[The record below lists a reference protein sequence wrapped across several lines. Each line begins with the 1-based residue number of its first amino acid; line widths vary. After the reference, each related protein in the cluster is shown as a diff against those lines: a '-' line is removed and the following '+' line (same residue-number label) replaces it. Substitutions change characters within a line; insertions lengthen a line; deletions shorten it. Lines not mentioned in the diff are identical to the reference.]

1 MEIYTVGQVLFLIA
15 NNKVVPIQVIEE
27 IIRTTLEGTEKSYII
42 LFPDKD
48 KSTADIR
55 NVKGKIFAD
64 QESVR
69 KHMTEN
75 ASNAINLMIENANE
89 VCNLAFA
96 FNTNVEKEVL
106 EALPMTDQQKMQP
119 ESNNNIITVDLGA
132 GKVGKISQSNLEQI
146 GGV

>member
-1 MEIYTVGQVLFLIA
+1 MKIYTVGQVLFLIA
-15 NNKVVPIQVIEE
+15 NNKIVPIQVIEE
-27 IIRTTLEGTEKSYII
+27 IVRTTLEGTEKSYIV

-48 KSTADIR
+48 KSTADIK

-75 ASNAINLMIENANE
+75 ATNAINLMIKDANE
-89 VCNLAFA
+89 ICKLAFKVA
-96 FNTNVEKEVL
+96 KEPKEVL
-106 EALPMTDQQKMQP
+106 EALPIIEEQKMQP

-132 GKVGKISQSNLEQI
+132 GKVGKISQANLEQI
-146 GGV
+146 GEV

>member
-1 MEIYTVGQVLFLIA
+1 MKIYTVGQVLFLIA
-15 NNKVVPIQVIEE
+15 NNKIVPIQVIEE
-27 IIRTTLEGTEKSYII
+27 IVRTTLEGTDKSYIV

-48 KSTADIR
+48 KSTADIK

-75 ASNAINLMIENANE
+75 ATNAINSMIKDANE
-89 VCNLAFA
+89 ICKLAF
-96 FNTNVEKEVL
+96 NVEKESKEVL
-106 EALPMTDQQKMQP
+106 EALPIIEEQKMQP

-132 GKVGKISQSNLEQI
+132 GKVGKISQANLEQI
-146 GGV
+146 GEV

>member
-1 MEIYTVGQVLFLIA
+1 MKIYTVGQVLFLIA
-15 NNKVVPIQVIEE
+15 NNKIVPIQVIEE
-27 IIRTTLEGTEKSYII
+27 IVRTTLEGTEKSYIV

-48 KSTADIR
+48 KSTADIK

-75 ASNAINLMIENANE
+75 ATNAINLMIKDANE
-89 VCNLAFA
+89 ICKLAF
-96 FNTNVEKEVL
+96 NVAKEPKEVL
-106 EALPMTDQQKMQP
+106 EALPIIEEQKMQP

-132 GKVGKISQSNLEQI
+132 GKVGKISQANLEQI
-146 GGV
+146 GEV